1 MKMYG
6 AWLVSPPFSS
16 IIAVEDWELKLTSLT
31 LSPFSSVRFVSSD
44 LDSLEPSSPWFFFE
58 LWRGVFSRE
67 IEG

>member
-1 MKMYG
+1 M
-6 AWLVSPPFSS
+6 LVAGHSWKGY
-16 IIAVEDWELKLTSLT
+16 IAVEDWELKLTSLT